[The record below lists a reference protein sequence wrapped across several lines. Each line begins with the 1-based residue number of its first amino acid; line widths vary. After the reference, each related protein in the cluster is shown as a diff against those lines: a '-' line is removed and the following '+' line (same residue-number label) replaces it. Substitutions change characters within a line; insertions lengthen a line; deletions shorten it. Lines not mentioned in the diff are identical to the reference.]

1 MLKRHQQRLQQTELQ
16 TQLAHW
22 SERFENEFISPAYLS
37 TCLAET
43 EFTERFG
50 NDTDE
55 AKPGTG
61 KLEAELEEMIWN
73 ESMTPNYVL

>member
-1 MLKRHQQRLQQTELQ
+1 MLKRDQQRL
-16 TQLAHW
+16 QLAHW
-22 SERFENEFISPAYLS
+22 SKRFENEFISPAYLS
-37 TCLAET
+37 TCPAET